1 MIYEKNKISF
11 LEVTRLKHFL
21 DLARGIYYFNSFL
34 NHQLISNKT
43 ISIPNTIIKK
53 QTDNDMYSIIFCIN
67 SILDIIKKIHL
78 EVKNIHANLNLQDI
92 IIGRHRTFI
101 HDFGTKNSK
110 KILKNGTLNSNF
122 INDSTFCI
130 IPLANEIIYY
140 TQDLITKKGFQV
152 SAGDF
157 LFFENESMYFGT
169 ADFDPPILKLIYSK
183 VNNPVTNT
191 RLLNTENVTTKNTNL
206 NLHNIVQNRPIQ
218 ITLRKIQDVIQKLEE

>member
-1 MIYEKNKISF
+1 MIYEKNKISS

-34 NHQLISNKT
+34 NKQQLNNKT
-43 ISIPNTIIKK
+43 ITIPNTVIKK

-78 EVKNIHANLNLQDI
+78 EVKNLHANLNLQDI

-101 HDFGTKNSK
+101 NENGTKKSK

-122 INDSTFCI
+122 IDDSTFCI
-130 IPLANEIIYY
+130 IPLSSEIIYY
-140 TQDLITKKGFQV
+140 TQDLITKKGFRV
-152 SAGDF
+152 SEGDF

-169 ADFDPPILKLIYSK
+169 AEFDPPILKLIYNK
-183 VNNPVTNT
+183 VNNPVINT
-191 RLLNTENVTTKNTNL
+191 RLLNTENVTIKNTNL
-206 NLHNIVQNRPIQ
+206 HLHNIVQNQPVQ
-218 ITLRKIQDVIQKLEE
+218 ITLRKIQDVIQKIEE